1 MVNRTSLSLPL
12 LLSVNG
18 GYVDTAGFLA
28 LQGLFTAHVTGNFV
42 TIGAALAFGTA
53 GVLNKLLAL
62 PVFCAVIIATRLA
75 FTSKSASARPVL
87 PGVLNLK
94 LALLIVGAVLA
105 VTLGPFKEADGW
117 AAIVTGMT
125 FVAAMAIQ
133 NAAHRIHMPGA
144 PPTTLMTGT
153 TTQIMIDLADMIRG
167 FPPEAR
173 NAARAR
179 QAYVTRG
186 RQLRGG
192 RGSGSDSLPCRWNLV
207 LRRRAGGCGAR
218 KNIRAARITNA
229 GERNNLANQKLGR
242 FSAIVRSPFPGDN
255 PRRQRSYR
263 SC

>member
-179 QAYVTRG
+179 VKRMSLAVASFAAGAAAAAILFHAVGTWCFVVAPVVAALARLSVPPASPTPANATISQTR
-186 RQLRGG
+186 
-192 RGSGSDSLPCRWNLV
+192 N
-207 LRRRAGGCGAR
+207 
-218 KNIRAARITNA
+218 
-229 GERNNLANQKLGR
+229 
-242 FSAIVRSPFPGDN
+242 
-255 PRRQRSYR
+255 
-263 SC
+263 

>member
-173 NAARAR
+173 NAARASSVCHSRSPASRRAR
-179 QAYVTRG
+179 Q
-186 RQLRGG
+186 RQRFSSMPLELGASSSRRWLR
-192 RGSGSDSLPCRWNLV
+192 RSQEYPCRPHHQ
-207 LRRRAGGCGAR
+207 RRRTQQSR
-218 KNIRAARITNA
+218 KPETRKIQ
-229 GERNNLANQKLGR
+229 RNSSLTL
-242 FSAIVRSPFPGDN
+242 
-255 PRRQRSYR
+255 PR
-263 SC
+263 